1 MKLAMIGLGK
11 MGMGMTR
18 RLLANSHKVV
28 AFDLSTA
35 SIAEAEQ
42 AGAIPAHTINEA
54 VAQLDT
60 PAIAWVMVPSG
71 APVNSVISELAGLLK
86 AGDIVIDGGNSRY
99 TESIKHA
106 EMLAEHGIQML
117 DIGVSGGVWG
127 EAFGFNLMA
136 GGEAF
141 AFGHIEPILNALAP
155 EDGYM
160 YVGPSGSGH
169 FVKMVHN
176 GIEYGMMQA
185 IAEGFELMQA
195 KEEFELDLAGVAEL
209 WSHGS
214 VIRSW
219 LLELTGNA
227 LTEDPGLDDL
237 QAFVPDSGEGRW
249 TVEESIDLRVPVP
262 IITLALQMR
271 FRSRQ
276 ANSFGARILAAQ
288 RNQFGGHAVRKV
300 EEE

>member
-11 MGMGMTR
+11 MGMGMTN
-18 RLLANSHKVV
+18 RLLAKGHEIV
-28 AFDLSTA
+28 AFDLDADSV
-35 SIAEAEQ
+35 SEAQQ
-42 AGAIPAHTINEA
+42 AGAEPAYTIKEA
-54 VAQLDT
+54 VGQLDV
-60 PAIAWVMVPSG
+60 PAVVWVMVPSG
-71 APVNSVISELAGLLK
+71 APVNSVITELAGLLR

-99 TESIKHA
+99 TDSIRHA
-106 EMLAEHGIQML
+106 EMLAEQGIQML

-127 EAFGFNLMA
+127 EEVGFNLMA

-141 AFGHIEPILNALAP
+141 AFGHVEPILKALAP

-185 IAEGFELMQA
+185 IAEGFELMKA
-195 KEEFELDLAGVAEL
+195 KEEFDLDLAGLAEL

-227 LTEDPGLDDL
+227 LTEDPGLDEL
-237 QAFVPDSGEGRW
+237 QAYVPDSGEGRW

-276 ANSFGARILAAQ
+276 ENSFGARILAAQ
-288 RNQFGGHAVRKV
+288 RNQFGGHAVKKA
-300 EEE
+300 EE